1 MYHRMRDHHHDSVA
15 VLSWDYAFLSSK
27 GHKGDEDRDA
37 ERSGQ
42 NPVLCIRDRKSGAC
56 FWYLVPFKG
65 CDFPAFN
72 TLVKRIVRNLI
83 SLGYKRAAFRSDGEP
98 AIQAV
103 MNAVIQAWPGEV
115 IPEQSAEGDHSSNGN
130 AEGGVSIMKG
140 HVRTCKIA
148 LEKKIGMEIP
158 ETHPLLSWLVY

>member
-1 MYHRMRDHHHDSVA
+1 MC
-15 VLSWDYAFLSSK
+15 
-27 GHKGDEDRDA
+27 G
-37 ERSGQ
+37 
-42 NPVLCIRDRKSGAC
+42 RDRTSESC

-65 CDFPAFN
+65 CDFPAFD

-83 SLGYKRAAFRSDGEP
+83 RLGYKRAAFRSDGEP

-140 HVRTCKIA
+140 HVRTCKIS
-148 LEKKIGMEIP
+148 LEHKLGSEIP
-158 ETHPLLSWLVY
+158 ETHPLLSWLVYYACQAYNRYHLGPDGRSPRERVLGRRVSGPVACFSESI